1 MKKLGIGITGSFC
14 NLVESYKVYQ
24 ELSKSYKI
32 TFFVSNVVQEEINRF
47 IKYED
52 YKKELLKLGEV
63 KETISE
69 AEKYGPFLPLDL
81 FLILPLT
88 ATSLNKLY
96 SGIYDTP
103 VLMAAKAHLRTNK
116 PLIVGVASN
125 DYLGISGKNLF
136 GLLNLKNIYLV
147 PFKQDDPIHKPNSI
161 VCDFNKAKETIAY
174 ASEGMQIQPI
184 LL

>member
-14 NLVESYKVYQ
+14 NLNECLEIYK
-24 ELSKSYKI
+24 ELAKSYKI
-32 TFFVSNVVQEEINRF
+32 TFFVSNTVQNEINRF
-47 IKYED
+47 IKYNE
-52 YKKELLKLGEV
+52 YKNELLKLGDV

-81 FLILPLT
+81 FIILPLT
-88 ATSLNKLY
+88 ASSLNKLY
-96 SGIYDTP
+96 QGIYDTP

-116 PLIVGVASN
+116 PLIVGIASN

-147 PFKQDDPIHKPNSI
+147 PFKQDDPICKPNSI
-161 VCDFNKAKETIAY
+161 VCDFSKTKETISY

>member
-14 NLVESYKVYQ
+14 NLVESLKIYN

-32 TFFVSNVVQEEINRF
+32 TFFVSNTVQNELNRF

-52 YKKELLKLGEV
+52 YKKELLKIGDV

-88 ATSLNKLY
+88 ASSLNKLY
-96 SGIYDTP
+96 LGIYDTP
-103 VLMAAKAHLRTNK
+103 VLMATKAHLRTNK
-116 PLIVGVASN
+116 PVIVGIASN

-147 PFKQDDPIHKPNSI
+147 PFRQDDPIHKPNSI
-161 VCDFNKAKETIAY
+161 VCDFTKVKEALVY